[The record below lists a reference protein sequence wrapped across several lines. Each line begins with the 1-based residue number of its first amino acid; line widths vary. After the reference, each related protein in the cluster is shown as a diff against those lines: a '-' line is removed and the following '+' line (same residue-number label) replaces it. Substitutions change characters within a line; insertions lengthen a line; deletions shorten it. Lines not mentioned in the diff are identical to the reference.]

1 MDEKSDAVTID
12 RLQKTGNNRR
22 PNTLIEE
29 AYGKIKQMLLEQK
42 FAPGQRLVNSD
53 LVEILNMSRTPI
65 INALNR
71 LVQDG
76 FIGFE
81 GFRGFF
87 VRPIDVQE
95 VWDAFGVREAL
106 EVYAVEQ
113 AIKLSDTRGMLEL
126 KDKLKIHAAYKPHYY
141 TRKKFILDS
150 EFHLQIAVMA
160 KNEVL
165 KWLLKRNFEH
175 IFLRARLDNYD
186 PRRME
191 FSAQEHH
198 ELVERMKKKDI
209 LGSVERIRS
218 HIQKAREQVVR
229 CLSTGELEMVETV
242 EG

>member
-1 MDEKSDAVTID
+1 MNKNLDNAAKEALTGTE
-12 RLQKTGNNRR
+12 QKQK

-29 AYGKIKQMLLEQK
+29 AYRKIKQMLLEQK
-42 FAPGQRLVNSD
+42 FAPGQRLVNND
-53 LVEILNMSRTPI
+53 LAEILNMSRTPI

-81 GFRGFF
+81 GFRGFY

-106 EVYAVEQ
+106 EVYSVEQ
-113 AIKLSDTRGMLEL
+113 AIKLGDTHGMVDLEE
-126 KDKLKIHAAYKPHYY
+126 KLRIHTEYKPHYY
-141 TRKKFILDS
+141 TRRKFMLDS
-150 EFHLQIAVMA
+150 EFHLQIAAMA
-160 KNEVL
+160 KNQIL
-165 KWLLKRNFEH
+165 TWLLKRNFEH

-186 PRRME
+186 PRRMVS
-191 FSAQEHH
+191 SAQEHH

-209 LGSVERIRS
+209 LRSVELIRS
-218 HIQKAREQVVR
+218 HIQKARDQVIR
-229 CLSTGELEMVETV
+229 CLSTEELEKAETV

>member
-1 MDEKSDAVTID
+1 MDENGD
-12 RLQKTGNNRR
+12 NRK

-29 AYGKIKQMLLEQK
+29 AYRKIKEMLLEQK

-53 LVEILNMSRTPI
+53 LVKILNMSRTPI

-81 GFRGFF
+81 GFRGFY

-95 VWDAFGVREAL
+95 VWEAFGVREAL

-113 AIKLSDTRGMLEL
+113 AIKLSDTRGMVELE
-126 KDKLKIHAAYKPHYY
+126 DKLKIHSEYKPHYY
-141 TRKKFILDS
+141 TRRKFILDS
-150 EFHLQIAVMA
+150 EFHLQIAGIA
-160 KNEVL
+160 KNQIL

-186 PRRME
+186 PRRMVS
-191 FSAQEHH
+191 SAQEHH

-209 LGSVERIRS
+209 LGSVELIRN
-218 HIQKAREQVVR
+218 HIQKARDQVVR
-229 CLSTGELEMVETV
+229 CLSTEELEKVETIEV
-242 EG
+242 